1 VSIDT
6 QFILQAIELAER
18 GPYSSNPR
26 VGAVCV
32 KNGIV
37 VGTGYHHG
45 AGTAHAEV
53 EALAV
58 AGDRAAQADLYVS
71 LEPCS
76 HFGQTPPCTQA
87 IIEAGIRR
95 VIFAQSDP
103 SHEAGGGAGVLIA
116 AGCEVTGE
124 IEAERSILVNREWN
138 HRMRVGVP
146 FVTWKF
152 AQSLDGRVAAKLG
165 ERTAISG
172 SQSQGFNHELRSKV
186 GAILVGTQTFVV
198 DQPSLSARGADGS
211 LKESQP
217 LRVVM
222 GMRDIAPVGFLHLA
236 THDPKVALLTL
247 AELGINHVLLEGGP
261 TLAAAFIQADCI
273 DEVISITAPITLGS
287 GPRALATDFPL
298 MRPISITSTFT
309 LGSDLIQIGVL
320 DSAVG
325 F

>member
-1 VSIDT
+1 LSIDT
-6 QFILQAIELAER
+6 QFILQAIELAML

-37 VGTGYHHG
+37 VGTGYHR
-45 AGTAHAEV
+45 GTGSAHAEV

-58 AGDRAAQADLYVS
+58 AGDRATDADLYVS

-76 HFGQTPPCTQA
+76 HFGRTPPCTQA

-95 VIFAQSDP
+95 VIYAQADP
-103 SHEAGGGAGVLIA
+103 SDEAGGGAEVLMA
-116 AGCEVTGE
+116 SGCEVIGE
-124 IEAERSILVNREWN
+124 IEAERSASVNREWN
-138 HRMRVGVP
+138 HRMRTGVP

-172 SQSQGFNHELRSKV
+172 SQSQEFNHDLRSRV
-186 GAILVGTQTFVV
+186 GAVLVGTQTFMV
-198 DQPSLSARGADGS
+198 DQPSLSARESDGS
-211 LKESQP
+211 LKDCQP

-222 GMRDIAPVGFLHLA
+222 GLRDLAPAGFLHLA
-236 THDPKVALLTL
+236 TRDPNIALLTL
-247 AELGINHVLLEGGP
+247 AKLGVNHVLLEGGP
-261 TLAAAFIQADCI
+261 TLAAAFIHADCI
-273 DEVISITAPITLGS
+273 NEVISITAPITLGA
-287 GPRALATDFPL
+287 GPRSLPTHAPL
-298 MRPISITSTFT
+298 MRLVGVTSTFT
-309 LGSDLIQIGVL
+309 MGSDLIQIGVL

-325 F
+325 L

>member
-1 VSIDT
+1 MSIDT
-6 QFILQAIELAER
+6 QFMSQAIELAQL

-58 AGDRAAQADLYVS
+58 AGDKAAHADLYVS

-87 IIEAGIRR
+87 IIQAGIRR
-95 VIFAQSDP
+95 VIFAQFDP
-103 SHEAGGGAGVLIA
+103 SDDAGGGADVLIA
-116 AGCEVTGE
+116 AGCEVIGE
-124 IEAERSILVNREWN
+124 IEAKRSILVNREWN
-138 HRMRVGVP
+138 HRMRTGVP

-152 AQSLDGRVAAKLG
+152 AQSLDGRVSAGLG

-172 SQSQGFNHELRSKV
+172 VQSQGFNHDLRSRV

-198 DQPSLSARGADGS
+198 DQPSLSARETDGS
-211 LKESQP
+211 LRETQP
-217 LRVVM
+217 LRAVM
-222 GMRDIAPVGFLHLA
+222 GMRDIAPAGFLHLA
-236 THDPKVALLTL
+236 TRDPKAALLEL
-247 AELGINHVLLEGGP
+247 AELEINHVLLEGGP
-261 TLAAAFIQADCI
+261 TLAAAFIAADCI
-273 DEVISITAPITLGS
+273 NEVISITAPITLGT
-287 GPRALATDFPL
+287 GPRSLTTDSPF
-298 MRPISITSTFT
+298 MRPIKINSTFT

-320 DSAVG
+320 ESAVG
-325 F
+325 L

>member
-1 VSIDT
+1 MSIDT
-6 QFILQAIELAER
+6 QFMLQAIELAEL

-37 VGTGYHHG
+37 VGTGYHRG

-58 AGDRAAQADLYVS
+58 AGDRAAHADLYVS

-76 HFGQTPPCTQA
+76 HFGRTPPCTQA
-87 IIEAGIRR
+87 IIQAEIRR
-95 VIFAQSDP
+95 VIYAQPDP
-103 SHEAGGGAGVLIA
+103 SDEAGGGAEVLIA
-116 AGCEVTGE
+116 AGCEVVGE
-124 IEAERSILVNREWN
+124 IEEERSTWVNREWN
-138 HRMRVGVP
+138 HRMRTGVP

-172 SQSQGFNHELRSKV
+172 SQSQRFNHDLRSRV
-186 GAILVGTQTFVV
+186 GAVLVGTQTFVV
-198 DQPSLSARGADGS
+198 DQPSLSARDTDGS
-211 LKESQP
+211 LKDLQP

-222 GMRDIAPVGFLHLA
+222 GMRDIAPAGFMHLA

-273 DEVISITAPITLGS
+273 NEVISITAPITLGA
-287 GPRALATDFPL
+287 GPRSLATDSPL
-298 MRPISITSTFT
+298 MRPIIITSTFT

-325 F
+325 S